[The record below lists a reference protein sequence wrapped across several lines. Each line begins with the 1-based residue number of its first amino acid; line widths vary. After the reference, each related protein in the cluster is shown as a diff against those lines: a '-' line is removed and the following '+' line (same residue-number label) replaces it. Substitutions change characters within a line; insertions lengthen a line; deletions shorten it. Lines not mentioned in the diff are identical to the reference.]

1 MFPFVFKLWRYH
13 GLPTVDETPDVSKVS
28 PVAPASPVA
37 SDRLARADTY
47 RRQADLRR
55 VWRENYLPRLWA
67 GGRIVPGGGPRV
79 ILAVDDGG
87 SSFEGALKTATFLAD
102 RWKAA
107 LAESPVVRSADETF
121 RIAEDEGADWLV
133 IGKPSAG
140 EAEAGPASL
149 AERLVR
155 ETGLTVLADREGSL
169 ANGVR
174 RILIPVDGTASSLP
188 AVAEGLRWAR
198 AFSAELMVLHVAE
211 KAAERE
217 TEHADFLDIL
227 EAVGWNSV
235 AHETRIGRGTVAE
248 AILEAARDGGA
259 DLILM
264 TTKRALIAAEVTRRS
279 SVPVFVLHAAEV
291 F

>member
-13 GLPTVDETPDVSKVS
+13 GLPTVDETSDVSKVT

-47 RRQADLRR
+47 RRQAGLQR
-55 VWRENYLPRLWA
+55 VWRESYLPRLWA
-67 GGRIVPGGGPRV
+67 GGRASLGGGPRM
-79 ILAVDDGG
+79 ILAVDDGE
-87 SSFEGALKTATFLAD
+87 SSFEGALKTAAFLAD

-107 LAESPVVRSADETF
+107 LAESRVVRSADETF
-121 RIAEDEGADWLV
+121 RIATDEGADWLV
-133 IGKPSAG
+133 LGKPAAG
-140 EAEAGPASL
+140 EAEAVPASL
-149 AERLVR
+149 AEKLVR
-155 ETGLTVLADREGSL
+155 KTGLTLLVDREGSL
-169 ANGVR
+169 TNGVR

-211 KAAERE
+211 NGAERE

-227 EAVGWNSV
+227 ETVGWDSV
-235 AHETRIGRGTVAE
+235 THETRIGRGTVAE
-248 AILEAARDGGA
+248 AILEAARDRGA

-264 TTKRALIAAEVTRRS
+264 TTKRALIAAEVMRRAP
-279 SVPVFVLHAAEV
+279 VPVFVLHSSEG
-291 F
+291 